1 MPRRP
6 PLGPLLAV
14 PLLLA
19 GCTSGGGR
27 TARPTPTPAGPVAVA
42 VPTGSAPI
50 AVRACAA
57 LLAKLPAE
65 LAPGVRRRPV
75 TPDAGRT
82 AAWGAPAI
90 TLQCGVE
97 VGSLNDQP
105 FGADGVTWAIH
116 DIGAG
121 QRWTTTGLGVN
132 ITLDIPDRYDAQ
144 AELIIGLSPAIKAT
158 LPTPRPAPG
167 G

>member
-6 PLGPLLAV
+6 PLGPLLAL

-19 GCTSGGGR
+19 GCTSGPGR
-27 TARPTPTPAGPVAVA
+27 SARPTPAPTGPVAIA
-42 VPTGSAPI
+42 APTGSAAV

-75 TPDAGRT
+75 TPAAGRT
-82 AAWGAPAI
+82 AAWGAPPI
-90 TLQCGVE
+90 TLQCGVG
-97 VGSLNDQP
+97 VGNLADTP
-105 FGADGVTWAIH
+105 FGTDGVMWAIH
-116 DIGAG
+116 DFGAG

-132 ITLDIPDRYDAQ
+132 ITLDIPDRYGAQ
-144 AELIIGLSPAIKAT
+144 AELIIRLSPAIKAT
-158 LPTPRPAPG
+158 LPAPKPAPG

>member
-1 MPRRP
+1 M
-6 PLGPLLAV
+6 
-14 PLLLA
+14 
-19 GCTSGGGR
+19 GCTSGVGQ
-27 TARPTPTPAGPVAVA
+27 TARPTPAPSGPVAVA
-42 VPTGSAPI
+42 EPAGSAPV

-75 TPDAGRT
+75 TPDTGRT

-97 VGSLNDQP
+97 VGSLKDLP
-105 FGADGVTWAIH
+105 FGADGVMWAIH
-116 DIGAG
+116 GIDAG
-121 QRWTTTGLGVN
+121 RRWTTTGLGVN
-132 ITLDIPDRYDAQ
+132 LTLDIPERYEAQ
-144 AELIIGLSPAIKAT
+144 AELVIGLSFAIKAT
-158 LPTPRPAPG
+158 LPTPQPAPG